1 MSFPTALSYDDVLLV
16 PKYSDILSRKE
27 VDLSSNLDNERVL
40 TLPIISSPM
49 DTITES
55 SMANLM
61 ASSGGLGIIHRY
73 NSIEMQVQLAYQV
86 KDRDKR
92 AAAIGITGDYL
103 ERAQALYEVGVKIF
117 CLDVAHGHHILMQ
130 KAIKNLKSL
139 YGDVHIMAG
148 NVATKKGFEDLSNW
162 GADSIRCN
170 IGSGSICS
178 TRIQTGHGMPGL
190 QTIFECFSAEITRDV
205 KIIADGGIK
214 NSGDI
219 VKALAAGADLI
230 MIGSLL
236 SGTAETPGQIIHA
249 ADGSRKKIYRGM
261 ASKEAQRDW
270 KGKYSSNEGVSTTV
284 PAKGSAKQV
293 LEDLDNGIRSGLSY
307 SGARDILELQMDSEF
322 IVQTP
327 SGQSESKTHIHFRK

>member
-61 ASSGGLGIIHRY
+61 ATSGGLGIIHRY

-190 QTIFECFSAEITRDV
+190 QTIFECFSADITRDV

>member
-190 QTIFECFSAEITRDV
+190 QTIFECFSADITRDV